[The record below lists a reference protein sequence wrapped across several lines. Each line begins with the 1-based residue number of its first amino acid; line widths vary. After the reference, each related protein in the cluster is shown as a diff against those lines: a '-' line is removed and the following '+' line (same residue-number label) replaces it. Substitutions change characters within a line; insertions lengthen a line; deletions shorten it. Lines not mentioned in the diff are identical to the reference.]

1 MSPPGP
7 PKSEIRAL
15 CVYCGSSNAVAARHL
30 EAAAELGRL
39 AAGRG
44 IGIVFG
50 GGHVGLMGALADG
63 ALDAGGKVTGIIPEH
78 LRDLEVGHNGV
89 TEMIVVDSMHT
100 RKRRMF
106 ELSDAFCA
114 LPGGLGTLDETFE
127 IVTWKQ
133 LGLHDK
139 PVVLVNLDGFWDP
152 LLALLAH
159 QLEAGYIRP
168 RHAGLYRVVEGIG
181 SIFDA
186 LDAAPPP
193 SHPAD
198 SERM

>member
-1 MSPPGP
+1 MPPSP
-7 PKSEIRAL
+7 STSRIRAL

-30 EAAAELGRL
+30 AAAAELGRR

-44 IGIVFG
+44 VEIVFG
-50 GGHVGLMGALADG
+50 GGRVGLMGALADG
-63 ALDAGGKVTGIIPEH
+63 ALEAGGRVTGIIPEH

-89 TEMIVVDSMHT
+89 SEMIVVDSMHS

-114 LPGGLGTLDETFE
+114 LPGGMGTLDETFE

-139 PVVLVNLDGFWDP
+139 PVVLVNVDGFWDP

-168 RHAGLYRVVEGIG
+168 RHAGLYRVVESIE

-193 SHPAD
+193 SRPAD
-198 SERM
+198 SELM

>member
-1 MSPPGP
+1 MPSSP
-7 PKSEIRAL
+7 SNSRIRTV
-15 CVYCGSSNAVAARHL
+15 CVYCGASNAVAPQHL
-30 EAAAELGRL
+30 AAAAEFGRL

-44 IGIVFG
+44 IEIVFG
-50 GGHVGLMGALADG
+50 GGRVGLMGAFADG
-63 ALDAGGKVTGIIPEH
+63 ALDAGGRVTGIIPEH
-78 LRDLEVGHNGV
+78 LRDLEVHHNGV
-89 TEMIVVDSMHT
+89 SEMIVVDNMHT

-127 IVTWKQ
+127 IITWKQ

-139 PVVLVNLDGFWDP
+139 PVVLVNVEGFWDP

-159 QLEAGYIRP
+159 QREAGYIRP
-168 RHAGLYRVVEGIG
+168 RHAGLYRVAEGIEAV
-181 SIFDA
+181 FDT

-193 SHPAD
+193 SHPAN

>member
-1 MSPPGP
+1 MPSSP
-7 PKSEIRAL
+7 SSSRIRAL
-15 CVYCGSSNAVAARHL
+15 CVYCGSSNAVAPQHL
-30 EAAAELGRL
+30 AAAAELGRL

-44 IGIVFG
+44 IEIVFG
-50 GGHVGLMGALADG
+50 GGGAGLMGALADG
-63 ALDAGGKVTGIIPEH
+63 ALDAGGRVTGVIPEH
-78 LRDLEVGHNGV
+78 LRDLEVHHNGV
-89 TEMIVVDSMHT
+89 GEMIVVDNMHT

-127 IVTWKQ
+127 IITWKQ

-139 PVVLVNLDGFWDP
+139 PVVLVNVEGFWDP

-168 RHAGLYRVVEGIG
+168 RHAALYRVAEDIESV
-181 SIFDA
+181 FDA